1 MQEVVVFSRV
11 RLPLANREA
20 QVADGLLLVVV
31 LVDELLLVVVL
42 VDDLLLVGVLVDD
55 QLLVVVWQVGR
66 TVHHCSYA
74 QSGQ

>member
-20 QVADGLLLVVV
+20 QVADG
-31 LVDELLLVVVL
+31 LLLVVVL

>member
-31 LVDELLLVVVL
+31 LVDG
-42 VDDLLLVGVLVDD
+42 LLLVGVLVDD